1 MNPNLDE
8 FEQRLAACRLRPAP
22 GEVQE
27 DVLRALRQERQRR
40 DAASTRREM
49 VAVSRWNALAFWV
62 RGISPAWRVLGAV
75 WVVGLTLNAL
85 CRTSTPAEFG
95 RSTPMS
101 PEQIAAERAVRVE
114 MMVLAGLREPEP
126 EPAEPPRVVA
136 PRPRSSLKSV
146 QRPSYG

>member
-1 MNPNLDE
+1 MNLNLDE

-22 GEVQE
+22 DDVQE

-40 DAASTRREM
+40 DATSTRRAG
-49 VAVSRWNALAFWV
+49 VAASPGNALGFWL

-85 CRTSTPAEFG
+85 CRTSTPADSG
-95 RSTPMS
+95 MSAPMS
-101 PEQIAAERAVRVE
+101 REQIAAERAVRLE

-126 EPAEPPRVVA
+126 TEPPRVAA
-136 PRPRSSLKSV
+136 PRPRSSLKAV
-146 QRPSYG
+146 LRQNLG